1 MLTKAEAMEQIRKEL
16 PSEFDTYQLN
26 LQEVNQMT
34 KLNQFAKD
42 YEPTTTI
49 KNIADLPKVAMDIEL
64 IDDEFTFT
72 DKITKEEKTVKQ
84 KVIIV
89 DGEKYRVPQSI
100 IGQIKVIL
108 DDNPECKFFKVK
120 KMEFAFTHSI
130 WHSLAFYL
138 MFTVMDKTGY

>member
-1 MLTKAEAMEQIRKEL
+1 
-16 PSEFDTYQLN
+16 
-26 LQEVNQMT
+26 MT

-42 YEPTTTI
+42 YEPTTTT

-89 DGEKYRVPQSI
+89 DGEKYRVPQSV

-120 KMEFAFTHSI
+120 KTGTTKDNTSYLVI
-130 WHSLAFYL
+130 PLA
-138 MFTVMDKTGY
+138 